1 MEEQQIQE
9 ALERKERVD
18 QILASHTDVKKCIS
32 CGELILPG
40 TPIIKSIHGPYHGAP
55 KTCVEGR

>member
-1 MEEQQIQE
+1 MEAQQIQE

-18 QILASHTDVKKCIS
+18 QIIASHVDVKKCIS
-32 CGELILPG
+32 CGDPIQPG
-40 TPIIKSIHGPYHGAP
+40 TPIVESIHGPYHGAP